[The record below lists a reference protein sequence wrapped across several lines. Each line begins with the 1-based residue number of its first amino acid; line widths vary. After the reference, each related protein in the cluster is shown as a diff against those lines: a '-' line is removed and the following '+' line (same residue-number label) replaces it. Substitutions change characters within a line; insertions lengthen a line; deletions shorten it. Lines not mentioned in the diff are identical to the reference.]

1 MDTASI
7 LAAQESLHNNSFI
20 SVSTFYESDEDI
32 TKPKKAYTRG
42 PYGQHNLH
50 SRDLSVMCDDSSAI
64 DYNKLSATV
73 EIMNKHD
80 VEMYIQVVEN
90 QPGRQPKYQSYVTLF
105 GCFLIYFTVFG
116 VMNGCFSTLKP
127 LLSFIH
133 GDLQGNIIVF
143 SNIVS
148 TFVLIPITTKIFEMF
163 NVDTHFAVSL
173 GSFAYTIGLILLAV
187 FTYDYYGNIIAMV
200 FMGIGASMLLL
211 PTVRSLNTWFDKH
224 ICLAQSSLCVGSSL
238 GSFLISNSFKYF
250 LFEFNLKVAFNYLAV
265 ICASLLFVAGC
276 CCVDN
281 MQYLIKEKLVK
292 RQNHI
297 CSDHEISSSTR
308 HTKKIS
314 FVLIT
319 IVTVIIENLSS
330 YFKVNI
336 EAIFLS
342 NGLTFTSIDDYH
354 ASLSYS
360 NIFGAILVGLL
371 TDFGVSINLLQG
383 LLLLLMGII
392 MTLLWVPGFKGIS
405 VKMNIARSG
414 HRTAP
419 KSDNVYLK
427 MLVKLYAFLARRTD
441 APFNKVILRALFLS
455 KINRPPVSVSRIA
468 KALKQKGAAEKTI
481 VVVGTVTDDDRIF
494 EFPKTTVAA
503 LRFTAGARAK
513 ILKNGGEAITLDQLA
528 LRAPKGQ
535 NTLIVRGPRLAREA
549 VRHFGMG
556 PHKNK
561 APRIMSKGRKFERA
575 RGKRHSR
582 GFKV

>member
-64 DYNKLSATV
+64 DYNQLSATV

-90 QPGRQPKYQSYVTLF
+90 QSGRKPKYQSYVTLF

-187 FTYDYYGNIIAMV
+187 FTYDYYANIIAMV

-250 LFEFNLKVAFNYLAV
+250 LFEFNLKTAFNYLAV

-281 MQYLIKEKLVK
+281 MQYLIKEKLDK

-308 HTKKIS
+308 QTKKIS

-405 VKMNIARSG
+405 VKMNIAVAIQGFLFSAICTTNSLGVITKFKNDHFIEKCSLVYMFQGIGCLPFILLLDFFSVRSNKCLFICIS
-414 HRTAP
+414 T
-419 KSDNVYLK
+419 
-427 MLVKLYAFLARRTD
+427 MLLLASVLSFGSYSVDVAD
-441 APFNKVILRALFLS
+441 AINKDE
-455 KINRPPVSVSRIA
+455 N
-468 KALKQKGAAEKTI
+468 
-481 VVVGTVTDDDRIF
+481 
-494 EFPKTTVAA
+494 
-503 LRFTAGARAK
+503 
-513 ILKNGGEAITLDQLA
+513 GEAIL
-528 LRAPKGQ
+528 
-535 NTLIVRGPRLAREA
+535 
-549 VRHFGMG
+549 
-556 PHKNK
+556 
-561 APRIMSKGRKFERA
+561 
-575 RGKRHSR
+575 
-582 GFKV
+582 